1 MNTVRRTIKSAAS
14 RGFTLV
20 ELVITVLIS
29 AIISVG
35 IISYIG
41 DTVSGF
47 ISAGQRNQL
56 ASAGRTVL
64 DRVALEL
71 HNAVPNSVRVNG
83 AALNGDQ
90 CLEYIPFIRA
100 TSYVNAPFTGAG
112 EEEFEMVDTNP
123 ALLQGPGAALQAVIY
138 PINTAAL
145 YTGGSPGPRA
155 QIDEIAD
162 PDVNDG
168 RLTVTLTAPH
178 RFSRRSP
185 VQRIYIAQ
193 QPVSFCVVG
202 SRLYRYS
209 NYGFIAAQPDPA
221 SLPATAPNRAL
232 ISDRISNTALTAFSV
247 SAPTLRRNA
256 IVSMEFLFVDQ
267 QESIRLNHE
276 VQLRNVP

>member
-1 MNTVRRTIKSAAS
+1 MKTASLTIKAAAS

-56 ASAGRTVL
+56 ASSGRTVL
-64 DRVALEL
+64 DRIALEL
-71 HNAVPNSVRVNG
+71 HNAVPNSVRVNS
-83 AALNGDQ
+83 AAVNGDQ
-90 CLEYIPFIRA
+90 CLEFTPFIRA
-100 TSYVNAPFTGAG
+100 TSYVDAPFTGAG
-112 EEEFEMVDTNP
+112 DDEFDIIDTNP
-123 ALLQGPGAALQAVIY
+123 MLLQGPAAGLYAVIY

-145 YTGGSPGPRA
+145 YSGGSPGTRA
-155 QIDEIAD
+155 EIDEVSD

-168 RLTVTLTAPH
+168 RLAVKLAASH

-202 SRLYRYS
+202 SRLFRYS
-209 NYGFIAAQPDPA
+209 NYGFLAAQPDPA
-221 SLPATAPNRAL
+221 DLPNAAPDRAL
-232 ISDRISNTALTAFSV
+232 ISDRVSNTALTAFSV
-247 SAPTLRRNA
+247 LAPTLRRNA
-256 IVSMEFLFVDQ
+256 MVSMEFLFVDQ